1 MLKTIFRVDFSN
13 GLLSEKIKQRAE
25 KLNLHVTPPYSTNDD
40 KVISSDANLNEQED
54 QTESPLYSVSNS
66 LSDRL
71 GTGSQSTDQNVLYRR
86 YVFDKL

>member
-25 KLNLHVTPPYSTNDD
+25 KLNLHVTPPFGTNDD
-40 KVISSDANLNEQED
+40 KVISSDASLNEQED
-54 QTESPLYSVSNS
+54 QTESPTYSVSNS

-71 GTGSQSTDQNVLYRR
+71 GKGSQSTDQNVLYRR
-86 YVFDKL
+86 YEFN

>member
-25 KLNLHVTPPYSTNDD
+25 KLNLHVTPTYNTNGD
-40 KVISSDANLNEQED
+40 KVISSDASLNDEED
-54 QTESPLYSVSNS
+54 QNEFPSYSVSNS

-71 GTGSQSTDQNVLYRR
+71 GKGSQSTDQNVLYKR
-86 YVFDKL
+86 YEFN